1 MWLYL
6 RDIYFIFGYTILIFL
21 SLPKWRLAIIKHFY
35 FSYWSLIFSSL
46 PHCLFSF
53 SFLFSSPPPPLS
65 HFLLPFT
72 PASLSFLSRS
82 SSSET
87 VAMWVYEWQQAP
99 ASPMLYTG
107 FWAQHAFGP
116 GRWGSWEMQASHLE
130 MNIWVVWHTFSRL
143 AAGRID
149 LASFTQKQRNQGQT
163 LWAHVRSH
171 S

>member
-72 PASLSFLSRS
+72 PASLSFLSRL

-143 AAGRID
+143 AAGRI
-149 LASFTQKQRNQGQT
+149 RNGKG
-163 LWAHVRSH
+163 RFDS